1 MKLTNEQAAV
11 LEKIAVRSGMDVW
24 FSVDAN
30 GMVHDR
36 ENHWRF
42 MKTKDAV
49 NLIHEGITS
58 YKDYR
63 LTKKDVKIFETLLET
78 VNRA

>member
-11 LEKIAVRSGMDVW
+11 LEKIAARSGMDVW

-36 ENHWRF
+36 ENYYRF
-42 MKTKDAV
+42 MKTKEAV
-49 NLIHEGITS
+49 NLIHEGMTS

-63 LTKKDVKIFETLLET
+63 LTRKDIKIFEAILKT
-78 VNRA
+78 VNYA